1 MPPPKEG
8 ESAPEIE
15 ELDDEIFE
23 EHGIVPV
30 RDENGRFLKGQKA
43 VKKPKKL
50 YSNKY
55 PKMACD
61 QCFNA
66 QKCPEYKA
74 GYVCA
79 YNKMF
84 ERYDTR
90 DMGDVIQAMQG
101 IADYSLIRL
110 QRAMINETMNG
121 GIPDPAVSQ
130 MMNQAMALM
139 AQMQRM
145 YETGSQ
151 EVIRQTKVVR
161 SDGSQEMTTQVSNPQ
176 AGGIL
181 ERIFGD
187 MGANNK
193 QDKDDN
199 IVE

>member
-1 MPPPKEG
+1 
-8 ESAPEIE
+8 
-15 ELDDEIFE
+15 
-23 EHGIVPV
+23 
-30 RDENGRFLKGQKA
+30 
-43 VKKPKKL
+43 
-50 YSNKY
+50 
-55 PKMACD
+55 
-61 QCFNA
+61 
-66 QKCPEYKA
+66 
-74 GYVCA
+74 
-79 YNKMF
+79 
-84 ERYDTR
+84 
-90 DMGDVIQAMQG
+90 
-101 IADYSLIRL
+101 
-110 QRAMINETMNG
+110 MINETMNG